1 MQYRWDLRR
10 IMPALEFVL
19 KAYKSSIFTEVMSI
33 FATFCTMVP
42 VQSVLSSRK
51 PTHMLKVILRSSIS
65 K

>member
-1 MQYRWDLRR
+1 
-10 IMPALEFVL
+10 MPALEFVL